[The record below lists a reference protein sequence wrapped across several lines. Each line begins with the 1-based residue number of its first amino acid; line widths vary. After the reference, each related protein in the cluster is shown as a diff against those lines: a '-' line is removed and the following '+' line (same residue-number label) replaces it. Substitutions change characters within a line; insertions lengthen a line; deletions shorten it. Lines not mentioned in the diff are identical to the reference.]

1 MQFLIETDIL
11 NDYLIHRSSQGE
23 SSVLRRA
30 LAQAT
35 CYTTMINAMELFA
48 SASDQKSRD
57 ATMNLLMVVRVL
69 GFSARYAEPFATLGK
84 EIEQEKKMILT
95 QRELMILAMAK
106 TSKLTVVTRKYF
118 DRYHAANVVT
128 VVRDPAEVPVV
139 QE

>member
-11 NDYLIHRSSQGE
+11 NDYLTHRSSDGE
-23 SSVLRRA
+23 PSLLRQA

-48 SASDQKSRD
+48 SATDQKSRD

-69 GFSARYAEPFATLGK
+69 GFSARYAEPFAALGK
-84 EIEQEKKMILT
+84 QIEQEKKLVLS
-95 QRELMILAMAK
+95 QRELMILAMAE
-106 TSKLTVVTRKYF
+106 TSKLTIVTRKYF
-118 DRYHAANVVT
+118 DRYHAASIVS
-128 VVRDPAEVPVV
+128 VVRDLAEVPVV

>member
-11 NDYLIHRSSQGE
+11 NDYLMHRSSDGE
-23 SSVLRRA
+23 PSLLRQA
-30 LAQAT
+30 LAQVT

-48 SASDQKSRD
+48 SATDQKSRD

-84 EIEQEKKMILT
+84 EIEQEKKLVLS
-95 QRELMILAMAK
+95 QRELMILAMAE
-106 TSKLTVVTRKYF
+106 TSKLTVVTRTYF
-118 DRYHAANVVT
+118 DRYHAASIVP
-128 VVRDPAEVPVV
+128 VVRDLAEVPVV

>member
-11 NDYLIHRSSQGE
+11 NDYLMHRSSDGE
-23 SSVLRRA
+23 PSLLRQA

-48 SASDQKSRD
+48 SATDQKSRD
-57 ATMNLLMVVRVL
+57 AVMNLLMVVRVL
-69 GFSARYAEPFATLGK
+69 GFSARYAEPFAALGK
-84 EIEQEKKMILT
+84 RIEQEKNLVLS
-95 QRELMILAMAK
+95 QRELMILAMAEI
-106 TSKLTVVTRKYF
+106 SKLTVVTHKYF
-118 DRYHAANVVT
+118 DRYHAASVVT

>member
-23 SSVLRRA
+23 SSMLRQA